1 MKKFLT
7 LLAFLIVATSIFA
20 QKGKV
25 TSALSLKESGDLQKA
40 YTAIKEAID
49 PTNEKSENSISWPRT
64 WEVRGQILQDI
75 YKKDVTLTDDQ
86 PFSTSTY
93 SSAYASFLKA
103 KEANP
108 SGKEVKTVGIEL
120 INKVIAFETDDLF
133 NVKEP
138 LFAAYYSYAVAMQ
151 LDEASK
157 FSKSIVIDLTFL
169 LTDLS
174 NYAIAS
180 YEKQRFDVSLKC
192 FEIYLEINQL
202 PIMKK
207 TTGQDVL
214 DTAIIYNAGLAAF
227 KAKNWDKSVNYF
239 TTAAKND
246 YNGPSSYNFVYQSY
260 LAKGDTLNSL
270 VALKEGHLKYP
281 DDESLLV
288 EIINFYIS
296 KGRSDEAIKYI
307 DMAIAAK
314 PENATLYTA
323 KGAMLEK
330 LGDVEGAISMYKK
343 SVSKDSTQFTPYY
356 NLSVI
361 FYNRGVE
368 VVNQANQL
376 PTNETAKYDL
386 AMEKAKEHF
395 RISLPYIEKAYSIEP
410 TEMAIL
416 ESLKTV
422 YYRLQMN
429 DKYLEISK
437 KIQSLK

>member
-1 MKKFLT
+1 MKKFVT
-7 LLAFLIVATSIFA
+7 LLTFLIVATSIFA

-25 TSALSLKESGDLQKA
+25 TSALSLKESGELQKA

-64 WEVRGQILQDI
+64 WEVRGQIMQEV
-75 YKKDVTLTDDQ
+75 YKKDFTLTDDQ
-86 PFSTSTY
+86 PLTAA
-93 SSAYASFLKA
+93 AYKAAYENYLKV
-103 KEANP
+103 KEANV
-108 SGKEVKTVGIEL
+108 SGKEEKNVGLEIL
-120 INKVIAFETDDLF
+120 NKFMSSETDVFDY
-133 NVKEP
+133 KEP
-138 LFAAYYSYAVAMQ
+138 LFASYYSYLAAIQ

-157 FSKSIVIDLTFL
+157 FSKSIIIDLTFMQ
-169 LTDLS
+169 TDLS
-174 NYAIAS
+174 NYAITS
-180 YEKQRFDVSLKC
+180 YEKQRYDVSLKC
-192 FEIYLEINQL
+192 FEIYLAINQL
-202 PIMKK
+202 SIMKK
-207 TTGQDVL
+207 TTGQDVI

-227 KAKNWDKSVNYF
+227 KAKNWDKSVSYF

-246 YNGPSSYNFVYQSY
+246 YNGPSSYNFVYQAY
-260 LAKGDTLNSL
+260 QAKGDTLNSL
-270 VALKEGHLKYP
+270 LTLKEGHTKYP

-307 DMAIAAK
+307 DMAIASK

-330 LGDVEGAISMYKK
+330 LGNIEGAIEMYKK
-343 SVSKDSTQFTPYY
+343 AVEKDSTQFTPYY

-361 FYNRGVE
+361 YYNRGVE
-368 VVNQANQL
+368 VVNSANQL
-376 PTNETAKYDL
+376 PTNETAKYDA

-422 YYRLQMN
+422 YYRLQIN